1 MLEGV
6 SGGGCEWWRMCVVEG
21 VVEGVG
27 SGQCDVGQ
35 YKFWRMSVVED
46 EGESCGGYD

>member
-6 SGGGCEWWRMCVVEG
+6 SGGGCEWWRMC

-46 EGESCGGYD
+46 